1 MVGLASSLAG
11 VGVVRMCV
19 RAFSGS
25 GVGRGVGAGSAGGL
39 SGWGRWGCVGLGVW
53 VVWGLRRGGLLVR
66 GCAVW
71 VSGLVFLVRLSVG

>member
-11 VGVVRMCV
+11 VGVVRLCV
-19 RAFSGS
+19 RAGS
-25 GVGRGVGAGSAGGL
+25 GRGWGAGFLGVSGGGLVGGGAGGA
-39 SGWGRWGCVGLGVW
+39 GGGG
-53 VVWGLRRGGLLVR
+53 RRGGLLVR